1 MLLMR
6 FAHVL
11 AMAVWIGGLFA
22 GLVIAGQ
29 GRTQTG
35 LARQSSYGLLGKVY
49 SIVIGPAVL
58 ITIVTGI
65 ALTMSM
71 AQRVGSA
78 AMGHP
83 RVWVMQAAGLL
94 AAVLALFVEL
104 PSASSLARLAGSL
117 DEGATSPAFERLQR
131 RLSMVTQ
138 LVAALFVV
146 AIYFATAVR

>member
-1 MLLMR
+1 MS

-11 AMAVWIGGLFA
+11 AMSIWIGGLLS
-22 GLVIAGQ
+22 GLVIAVE
-29 GRTQTG
+29 GRTRTG
-35 LARQSSYGLLGKVY
+35 LARQSCYGLLGKIY

-58 ITIVTGI
+58 ITTVTGV

-83 RVWVMQAAGLL
+83 RVWVMQVTGLL

-104 PSASSLARLAGSL
+104 PAASGLARLAGSL

-131 RLSMVTQ
+131 RLSTVTQ
-138 LVAALFVV
+138 LVAVLFVA